1 MRDGLAW
8 FSGFG
13 EVGVLAGAGLELT
26 SYGIHSFAMS
36 YRRYIDSNAQPD
48 GWMAIAFLFLS
59 ILGADVFRR
68 AGDIPV
74 MLIFVGL
81 TLIYAIEIPTRLLSW
96 NPGGRLVGLF
106 QFITGIW
113 LMYCT
118 YAMTVDLALGAK
130 AWV

>member
-1 MRDGLAW
+1 VV
-8 FSGFG
+8 SKN
-13 EVGVLAGAGLELT
+13 LETCTL
-26 SYGIHSFAMS
+26 
-36 YRRYIDSNAQPD
+36 
-48 GWMAIAFLFLS
+48 
-59 ILGADVFRR
+59 
-68 AGDIPV
+68 PV

-96 NPGGRLVGLF
+96 NFGGRLVGLL

-118 YAMTVDLALGAK
+118 YAMTVDLALGAR